1 MKTAINY
8 LILAL
13 LLALCN
19 QVIAIDGYVEIT
31 PSQPTQTGD
40 NIEVLEI
47 FWYGCPHCY
56 DFEPFINKWLERK
69 PDDVV
74 FRRMPGIFRKDWIP
88 HAKAYF
94 TAEKLDVLNKIHSS
108 LFTAIHKK
116 KKPIYDDRSIKKFFL
131 EHDVDK
137 QEFKKIYT
145 SDETGTK
152 VKQAYVMGQRY
163 KITGVPA
170 IIVNGKYMVSG
181 STAGSFENITK
192 VIDLLIEKERENIKI
207 E

>member
-1 MKTAINY
+1 MKKYFNY
-8 LILAL
+8 LILTIL
-13 LLALCN
+13 FSIFN
-19 QVIAIDGYVEIT
+19 QVSAFDGYVEIS
-31 PSQPTQTGD
+31 PAQPTQTG
-40 NIEVLEI
+40 NKIEVVEV

-56 DFEPFINKWLERK
+56 DFEPFIKNWLEKK
-69 PDDVV
+69 PEDVV

-108 LFTAIHKK
+108 LFTAIHKHRK
-116 KKPIYDDRSIKKFFL
+116 QIYDDTSIMKFFL

-137 QEFKKIYT
+137 QEFKKTYV
-145 SDETGTK
+145 SDEIDTK
-152 VKQAYVMGQRY
+152 IKQAYVMGQRY

-181 STAGSFENITK
+181 STAGSFENIAK
-192 VIDLLIEKERENIKI
+192 VIDMLIEKERDD
-207 E
+207 